1 MYEKNFSIHRK
12 SVGGAIKAPLNFIF
26 NVSTVHYNNSLTAG
40 FRESVRIEDIPYCQ
54 VLSSLYCLGIEIQA
68 SACMCM
74 HIPHADFAVLKPV
87 DGEEIQGIESW

>member
-1 MYEKNFSIHRK
+1 MRKTSTCIHRK
-12 SVGGAIKAPLNFIF
+12 SAGEQGTIIF

-40 FRESVRIEDIPYCQ
+40 FKESVRIEDIPDCQ
-54 VLSSLYCLGIEIQA
+54 VLSSLYRLSIEIHVQA

-74 HIPHADFAVLKPV
+74 HIRHADFAVLKPV